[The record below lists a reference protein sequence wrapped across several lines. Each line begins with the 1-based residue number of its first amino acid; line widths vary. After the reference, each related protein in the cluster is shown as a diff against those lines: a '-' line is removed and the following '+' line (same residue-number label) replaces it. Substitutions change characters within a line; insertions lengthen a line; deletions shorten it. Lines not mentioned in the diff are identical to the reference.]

1 MEEKNKRRDE
11 KLAGG
16 EIAMPHNRPEWLEK
30 ALKWLD
36 NFWYHYKWT
45 ALITLFFVVTFAVC
59 FVQCSTRTTSDSH
72 IAFADGAEL
81 GEAERASVEQVLSLL
96 SNDTFGEEAFSIGF
110 TSYTFFDEEELR
122 ALYTY
127 TDPDTGKEEF
137 DNYGYQLAKNANSG
151 RYDSF
156 GDYVMTGEC
165 VIWLVDPYVYEYK
178 LRSTLAV
185 PLEQTFGDREI
196 DGAYDDNAIRLGDT
210 ALYKHY
216 KALQVL
222 PEDTLLVLSKPFVY
236 GAASNEAFYQRMVK
250 LYRAMVEFEAP

>member
-1 MEEKNKRRDE
+1 
-11 KLAGG
+11 
-16 EIAMPHNRPEWLEK
+16 
-30 ALKWLD
+30 
-36 NFWYHYKWT
+36 
-45 ALITLFFVVTFAVC
+45 
-59 FVQCSTRTTSDSH
+59 
-72 IAFADGAEL
+72 
-81 GEAERASVEQVLSLL
+81 
-96 SNDTFGEEAFSIGF
+96 
-110 TSYTFFDEEELR
+110 
-122 ALYTY
+122 
-127 TDPDTGKEEF
+127 
-137 DNYGYQLAKNANSG
+137 
-151 RYDSF
+151 
-156 GDYVMTGEC
+156 
-165 VIWLVDPYVYEYK
+165 IWLVDPYVYEYK